1 VKEHFCHAAD
11 GYKFEGDYEAFMQEL
26 EQWSLVEVESITST
40 STSTNTIRDY
50 QWLQFDVLEY
60 IKVLALN
67 TSRNSGEIENVAKL
81 SQRVLHT
88 LSPSENALPLS
99 WRKSKSRIFMV
110 RCGEGRC

>member
-1 VKEHFCHAAD
+1 LDTATLSTSTIYISKRLWRLLQYAIWQSGCDKYAKEHFCHSAD

-26 EQWSLVEVESITST
+26 EQWYLEEVESITST

-67 TSRNSGEIENVAKL
+67 TSRNSGA
-81 SQRVLHT
+81 
-88 LSPSENALPLS
+88 
-99 WRKSKSRIFMV
+99 
-110 RCGEGRC
+110 GD